1 MQEVEEF
8 LSSIKGLSR
17 KGSIKQAAREGF
29 ISSESLELAQPHLHT
44 AASKLK
50 GLSKIHVV
58 ELVEVQGVADTAPKT
73 AQRFDIHIQGVV
85 GKQLQFLCMS
95 SLSA

>member
-50 GLSKIHVV
+50 KGLSKIHVV

-73 AQRFDIHIQGVV
+73 AQRSDIHI
-85 GKQLQFLCMS
+85 
-95 SLSA
+95 